1 MILRKKHRF
10 FWNFF
15 VIFSDYIVKGE
26 EIWVLGL
33 TTKDFEEIYKNTY
46 KQTLKFIIIKCN
58 NIDDVND
65 IIQDTYIELLRIIKK
80 KQPVEIDNLNGY
92 IIGIANNIIKRH
104 YYKKKKDN
112 VVYFYQQNENAT
124 DLELQDDFDLE
135 QDFITKENIVQVWEF
150 LKNKNIEIT
159 KIFYLYFAL
168 GLKIS
173 DISKQLQ
180 ITESNVKNKIYRTL
194 KEIKKYIGKDVI
206 NND

>member
-1 MILRKKHRF
+1 M
-10 FWNFF
+10 
-15 VIFSDYIVKGE
+15 
-26 EIWVLGL
+26 
-33 TTKDFEEIYKNTY
+33 
-46 KQTLKFIIIKCN
+46 
-58 NIDDVND
+58 
-65 IIQDTYIELLRIIKK
+65 
-80 KQPVEIDNLNGY
+80 EIDNLKGY